1 MENDMD
7 MDMDMDEYGNQEG
20 MMDME
25 DGQMMNEY
33 GEEDD

>member
-7 MDMDMDEYGNQEG
+7 MEDYDQEG

-25 DGQMMNEY
+25 DGQMMDEEY
-33 GEEDD
+33 DEEDE